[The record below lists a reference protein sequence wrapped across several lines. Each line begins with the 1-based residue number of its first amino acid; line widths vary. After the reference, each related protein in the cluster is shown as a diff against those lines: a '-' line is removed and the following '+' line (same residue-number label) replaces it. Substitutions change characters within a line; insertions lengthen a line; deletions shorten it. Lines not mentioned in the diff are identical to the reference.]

1 MNSKANPILLEM
13 SQELPDCIQTFKD
26 IQEPKSYEE
35 IVIQARKEILCLRN
49 MERTLE
55 DGQSAKTFLQQN
67 GYQFLLEN
75 SDEEDQQEERLRL
88 LGTLQLVAELSEELA
103 ED

>member
-1 MNSKANPILLEM
+1 MNSKANPILIEM
-13 SQELPDCIQTFKD
+13 SQELPDSIQTFKD
-26 IQEPKSYEE
+26 IQEPKNYGD
-35 IVIQARKEILCLRN
+35 IVVQARKEIFCLRN
-49 MERTLE
+49 MERRME

-75 SDEEDQQEERLRL
+75 TDEEEAQEEQLRL
-88 LGTLQLVAELSEELA
+88 LGTLQLIAELSEELA

>member
-1 MNSKANPILLEM
+1 MNSKANPILIEM
-13 SQELPDCIQTFKD
+13 SQELPDSIQTFKY

-35 IVIQARKEILCLRN
+35 IVVQARKEIICLRN
-49 MERTLE
+49 LDRNMD
-55 DGQSAKTFLQQN
+55 DGQSAKSFLQKN

-75 SDEEDQQEERLRL
+75 SDKEDELEERMRL
-88 LGTLQLVAELSEELA
+88 LGTLQLIAELSEELA

>member
-1 MNSKANPILLEM
+1 MNSKTNPILIEM
-13 SQELPDCIQTFKD
+13 SQELPDSIQTYKD

-35 IVIQARKEILCLRN
+35 IVAQARKEIFCLRN
-49 MERTLE
+49 FERNME
-55 DGQSAKTFLQQN
+55 DGQSAKSFLQQN

-75 SDEEDQQEERLRL
+75 PDEEDKQEEQLRL
-88 LGTLQLVAELSEELA
+88 LGTLQLIAELSEDLA